1 MTQVPSVRR
10 IVSVDYL
17 ASSAFLVPIIAW
29 GFYLCMLTL
38 APENAGA
45 WAYPVAPAALTAL
58 GLAVLAWRIV
68 LIRSVFAAGVE
79 APATVLFTL
88 RMRGQRVRLNYQYT
102 HAGQTYTSGN
112 TVSEGRVPVTLKPG
126 DTVTVV
132 LDPARPK
139 LAFVR
144 DSFL

>member
-1 MTQVPSVRR
+1 MTKIPPIPR

-45 WAYPVAPAALTAL
+45 WAFPVAPGTLTVV

-88 RMRGQRVRLNYQYT
+88 RMRGQQVRINYQYT
-102 HAGQTYTSGN
+102 YAGQTYTGGN

-126 DTVTVV
+126 DTITVV
-132 LDPARPK
+132 FDPARPQV
-139 LAFVR
+139 AFVR
-144 DSFL
+144 DSFV